1 MADYVRMSPSGFLN
15 GIESHGLIAKREIF
29 YALRVNEQT
38 KTVINTATRYPNQK
52 KPRA

>member
-15 GIESHGLIAKREIF
+15 GIESRGLIAKREIF
-29 YALRVNEQT
+29 YGFRVNEQT
-38 KTVINTATRYPNQK
+38 KAVINTAKRSPNQK